1 VRFTLWDALFGTLY
15 VLREPETLEVGLPD
29 ADPRDFTTVRKLYF
43 LPFKKSVKE
52 YIGLAR
58 KLLPAG
64 LSQERIR

>member
-1 VRFTLWDALFGTLY
+1 MRTCAIIHPLHLEL
-15 VLREPETLEVGLPD
+15 ETAV
-29 ADPRDFTTVRKLYF
+29 YF

-52 YIGLAR
+52 CIGLAR